1 MLIWYP
7 INKNKTMIQDKNYN
21 KHWIADEGK
30 TFIRVADNE
39 DMGNEIY
46 LGVEDVIENYTEVE
60 K

>member
-1 MLIWYP
+1 
-7 INKNKTMIQDKNYN
+7 MIQDKNYN